1 MLKYCNWKINLN
13 SPSDFVDLIYE
24 NLFFKYRNNNLIRE
38 KIKEYKDIS
47 ITLLE
52 YSICE
57 YQIFSK
63 YNQIV
68 VCLSSCYITINQNK
82 EKEQNECIVNNIDIE
97 IKHELKK
104 FLDQTISNL
113 NLDKILIDSCISL
126 ILERLFKND
135 EENSEKEEKQI
146 ILDINSQLEISNI
159 ESNDSFYETVNTYII
174 DKSFEDV
181 NSKNGDTN
189 LIIKLSPISFE
200 ENISLN
206 KEIYN
211 NINKIK
217 VFKDKK
223 GNNNKFCDEEL
234 LFLNRKRS
242 ESKIKS

>member
-126 ILERLFKND
+126 ILESLVKND

-159 ESNDSFYETVNTYII
+159 ESNDSFYETVNTYIL
-174 DKSFEDV
+174 DKS
-181 NSKNGDTN
+181 
-189 LIIKLSPISFE
+189 LR
-200 ENISLN
+200 
-206 KEIYN
+206 Y
-211 NINKIK
+211 
-217 VFKDKK
+217 
-223 GNNNKFCDEEL
+223 
-234 LFLNRKRS
+234 
-242 ESKIKS
+242 